1 MQSSTEFTRQLHQR
15 LVNRFPALFAD
26 IDTYNQ
32 SIASTYGATDS
43 QGPSNG
49 LQTLGAD
56 PTKIEPKVWLASERT
71 LLSWFRVSLLLSSF
85 ALALFNSAGESDSG
99 SRAMGATYAVIAVG
113 MLGYAWTMHRV
124 RRWRIVMRYP
134 GHHGRACVP
143 AWARGGRSREVLMES
158 AVRVQTSRTVPSSFL
173 VNFVLRVKHREDLR
187 DHPSPKNPW
196 LTSYSLVKQALGSQI
211 PLSAS
216 P

>member
-32 SIASTYGATDS
+32 SIASTYGATDG
-43 QGPSNG
+43 QGPNNG

-85 ALALFNSAGESDSG
+85 ALALFNSAGESDTG
-99 SRAMGATYAVIAVG
+99 SRVMGVIYAVIAVG

-134 GHHGRACVP
+134 GHHDEPYGPVVVCVLIF
-143 AWARGGRSREVLMES
+143 AAVL
-158 AVRVQTSRTVPSSFL
+158 L
-173 VNFVLRVKHREDLR
+173 NFVLRVKHREDLR